1 MSRHARC
8 YPEQLTENL
17 QKNCIG
23 VFPRALHLKTT
34 ILGEIQT
41 MISDRATGVL
51 RDIQTLFGVGA
62 VGSLTDGQ
70 LLDRFLTRHGEAA
83 EAAFE
88 ALIERHG
95 PMVLRV
101 CRAQLTDLHDIEDC
115 FQATF
120 LVFVRKAASIR
131 KQGSLSSWLYGV
143 AHKVAAR
150 ARASASRRRL
160 CEAGSSPILLRASNP
175 IRKRKLCSTRK
186 SAGFPPSTAPIVLC
200 YLEGLSHD
208 RAAEHLGWPVGTV
221 RGRLARA
228 RDLLR
233 NRLTRRGVAVSV
245 GLGVMESVGPNASAA
260 RVVPPALVRTTVEAA
275 LRFAAGPTAAVLA
288 AETLKAMSFRVVRIA
303 ASSVA
308 LGAAVLALVL
318 LPAFGIFPSSGRK
331 PAQQEA
337 NKIATKDVAA
347 AQNPAEPTNH
357 AVELLV
363 LDGTT
368 GKPVSDAEVEIIEA
382 EDGFAEKDPVLT
394 RGVTDQRGHC
404 VLEVSGELPSSAAAV
419 ARKAGLVSAIY
430 PLNPRT
436 AREAHTFTLEPPA
449 TTTGGLVKDDSGKP
463 IAGATV
469 RNPGITREPHRQRFR
484 PLRSQGDNRRSGALD
499 VQ

>member
-1 MSRHARC
+1 
-8 YPEQLTENL
+8 
-17 QKNCIG
+17 
-23 VFPRALHLKTT
+23 
-34 ILGEIQT
+34 
-41 MISDRATGVL
+41 MISDRATGVF

-88 ALIERHG
+88 ALINRHG
-95 PMVLRV
+95 PMVMRV

-150 ARASASRRRL
+150 ARASAARRRS
-160 CEAGSSPILLRASNP
+160 CERRVIADPAQGEQPDPETETLLHQEIGRLPAKY
-175 IRKRKLCSTRK
+175 R
-186 SAGFPPSTAPIVLC
+186 APIVLC
-200 YLEGLSHD
+200 YLEGLTHD

-245 GLGVMESVGPNASAA
+245 GLAVMESVGANASAA
-260 RVVPPALVRTTVEAA
+260 RVLPPALVRTTVEAA

-303 ASSVA
+303 GSSVA

-318 LPAFGIFPSSGRK
+318 LPALGIFPSSGRK

-337 NKIATKDVAA
+337 SKVVPKDAAA
-347 AQNPAEPTNH
+347 AQNPADPTKH
-357 AVELLV
+357 VVELLV
-363 LDGTT
+363 LDGTIR
-368 GKPVSDAEVEIIEA
+368 KPVSDAEIEIIEN
-382 EDGFAEKDPVLT
+382 EDGFAEQDPVLT
-394 RGVTDQRGHC
+394 RGVTDRQGRC
-404 VLEVSGELPSSAAAV
+404 ILEVSGNLPELQQRSHESRGSS
-419 ARKAGLVSAIY
+419 RGC
-430 PLNPRT
+430 
-436 AREAHTFTLEPPA
+436 
-449 TTTGGLVKDDSGKP
+449 
-463 IAGATV
+463 
-469 RNPGITREPHRQRFR
+469 TR
-484 PLRSQGDNRRSGALD
+484 
-499 VQ
+499 